1 MIFVHA
7 RNGTLR
13 TAENVIKLAQENGK
27 TDVFAPQS
35 SAEVTRA
42 RNDIARS
49 RNKKIME
56 LFDSGFSVHHAGL
69 LRSDR
74 TLIERLFADGR
85 IKVLVCTATLAWGV
99 NLPAHAV
106 IIKGTDI
113 YDSKRGEMVDLGILD
128 VLQIF
133 GRAGRP
139 QFDTSGQGIIITS
152 QEKLVHYLSLLTN
165 QYPIESSFINHL
177 ADNLNA
183 EITLGTVT
191 NIEEVKAWLKYTY
204 LYVRM
209 RKNPQ
214 CYGLLYKDAVNDP
227 QLIKFRE
234 DIAVKAAEAL
244 DKAHMVRFDH
254 STGYLHAT
262 DLGRVASQ
270 YYIKYDTVEVF
281 NEFLRQV
288 MNEADILAIISQS
301 SEFKQLKVRDEEMNE
316 LDELHHNCEVPSFGG
331 VENVHGKVNVLLQSY
346 ISRTRVEGFSLV
358 SDMNYVT
365 ENSVRITRALFEIV
379 LHKNWP
385 LLAGRLLTM
394 AKMLERQ
401 MWGFQSP
408 MRQFTKLGHEIL
420 GKIEDRRLTVEKIR
434 DMDFREIG
442 QLLRHE
448 RMGKEVRAAAWQFPL
463 LTLEAKIQ
471 PITRTVL
478 RVNLTIFAD
487 FKWSDRVH
495 GKQETYYIWVEDPE
509 NNHMYHHEQFS
520 ITKKQVLLEAEQQLV
535 FTIPLLEPLPT
546 QYIVRAISDRW
557 LGCESSTVIS
567 FNRLILPE
575 RHPPHTTLLDLH
587 PLPVTA
593 LNDAKLEVLYS
604 FSHFNPIQTQ
614 IFHTLYHSDH
624 NVLLGA
630 PTGSGKTIAAEIAMF
645 RVFREQPDCKVRYS
659 VRLFITTNLNFQC
672 IFKYDLRFKFLF
684 MVL

>member
-1 MIFVHA
+1 MVFVHA

-13 TAENVIKLAQENGK
+13 TAENLIKMAQEQGK
-27 TDVFAPQS
+27 TECFMPES
-35 SAEVTRA
+35 SPELTRA
-42 RNDIARS
+42 RKEISHS
-49 RNKKIME
+49 RNKKLIE
-56 LFDSGFSVHHAGL
+56 IFDHGFGVHHAGL

-74 TLIERLFADGR
+74 SMIERLFSAGY

-106 IIKGTDI
+106 IIRGTDI
-113 YDSKRGEMVDLGILD
+113 YDSKKGEMVDLGILD

-139 QFDTSGQGIIITS
+139 QFDTSGQGIIITT
-152 QEKLVHYLSLLTN
+152 QEKLAHYLSLLTN

-191 NIEEVKAWLKYTY
+191 NIEEVKQWLKYTY
-204 LYVRM
+204 LFVRV

-214 CYGLLYKDAVNDP
+214 CYGLLYKDAMHDP
-227 QLIKFRE
+227 QLLQFRE
-234 DIAVKAAEAL
+234 GLAVKAAEAL

-254 STGYLHAT
+254 STGYLHST

-270 YYIKYDTVEVF
+270 YYIKYDTVEIF

-288 MNEADILAIISQS
+288 MNEADIFAIISQS

-331 VENVHGKVNVLLQSY
+331 VENVHGKVNVLLQNY

-358 SDMNYVT
+358 SDMNYIT
-365 ENSVRITRALFEIV
+365 DNSVRITRALFEIV

-385 LLAGRLLTM
+385 LLAGRLLNM
-394 AKMLERQ
+394 AKMLEKQ
-401 MWGFQSP
+401 MWGFDSP
-408 MRQFTKLGHEIL
+408 MRQFKLSPEII
-420 GKIEDRRLTVEKIR
+420 GKIEDKRLTIEKIR
-434 DMDFREIG
+434 DMDSRDIG
-442 QLLRHE
+442 LLLRHE
-448 RMGKEVRAAAWQFPL
+448 RMGKDVRAAAWQFPF
-463 LTLEAKIQ
+463 LTLEATIQ

-478 RVNLTIFAD
+478 RVKLDIFAD
-487 FKWSDRVH
+487 FRWSDKVH
-495 GKQETYYIWVEDPE
+495 GKQESYHIWVEDTE
-509 NNHMYHHEQFS
+509 NNHMYHHEQFT
-520 ITKKQVLLEAEQQLV
+520 ITKKQVMLEAEQQLV

-546 QYIVRAISDRW
+546 QYIVRALSDRW
-557 LGCESSTVIS
+557 LGCESSTEIS
-567 FNRLILPE
+567 FNRLILPD

-587 PLPVTA
+587 PLPVKA
-593 LNDAKLEVLYS
+593 LNDQRLEKLYS

-614 IFHTLYHSDH
+614 LFHTLYHTDH

-645 RVFREQPDCKVRYS
+645 RVFREQPDCKVCLS
-659 VRLFITTNLNFQC
+659 IHISIL
-672 IFKYDLRFKFLF
+672 DW
-684 MVL
+684 